1 MVSRRSL
8 QTDATENPERSGGVS
23 LLRHS
28 ATWLFLMLGIAASA
42 FIWINLTPEPTQGAI
57 MSGILWLL
65 VLVGIGY
72 LTRSRRLAVELEATR
87 AFEDAVIAHR
97 ASEVIDVNP
106 DARMRHVSAWLIGV
120 LGIVATVFVW
130 HNGRLESLLGSW
142 SMLIIGVAVSFMLAL
157 MVAANTI
164 NRLKTRHMIRHFKS
178 ALRTEKTTLE
188 TLQSVNVMITACLP
202 TGERTE
208 FNHHFLELLG
218 RPFEELQ
225 GKGWLEFVHPDD
237 RQDVLSIVERP
248 LATNET
254 RREHDYCIQHRNGQY
269 IWLRETLTPRFD
281 EKNQLVEFTGTA
293 IDITAQV
300 RNETAFDEQITDLRE
315 ELAETKS
322 ELSKTNTSRNR
333 IQKTAEES
341 REDIKNL
348 TSSLETAE
356 ARIAEVER
364 DASVR
369 LAEAEKNA
377 KTCLDKMQD
386 EATAQLIEAK
396 NDAKANLKKVEA
408 AAQSSISR
416 LEDESRSAKKELQNA
431 KAENSKLSSATETMQ
446 DEMSHLRQQESEF
459 REQIVRHIK
468 EIRDA
473 NAEKDEAAKKESQVR
488 AKSHRLTLRSEEL
501 ETQLAAKDEELT
513 AVREEFA
520 LRDAEMT
527 EEIELQKKVNTAEAL
542 AGHIRLQLVG
552 MTTMTDSLLEASL
565 DGPQQDAINN
575 TAAAIRAMSELVDQA
590 LGRSPDKSKR
600 KKSASESFDLR
611 RTAQG
616 VQDLLQEAASQRGV
630 KLEVEVGL
638 NVPGLVSGD
647 DVEIRS
653 ALMSLTN
660 ASLHLADE
668 GTVLLRLTEDISTK
682 AYATIRCE
690 ISHPNAKPKTDELE
704 EAMAINST
712 DDDMPHAVKQPV
724 RHQAALAWR
733 TIRRLEGTHGFLLPD
748 TGGFSIWCT
757 FNVGRVAASVGMK
770 PLRPSPPVPAPIP
783 ISVATPMMGQ
793 ATPASDSNEKRK
805 APRLP
810 VEFLKCNLGDI
821 VELGGEG
828 LRILSTKTQKLRVV
842 SVQFEEMNLKADVR
856 WTKKISSRKHD
867 VGLDFLDVTPEQRSQ
882 ILRIAMNH
890 RRVSTMLELD

>member
-1 MVSRRSL
+1 MASRRSL
-8 QTDATENPERSGGVS
+8 QTDAIEKPERSGGVS
-23 LLRHS
+23 ILRQS
-28 ATWLFLMLGIAASA
+28 ATWLFLMLGSAATV
-42 FIWINLTPEPTQGAI
+42 FIWITLTLETTQSAI

-72 LTRSRRLAVELEATR
+72 LTRCRRLATELEALR

-97 ASEVIDVNP
+97 ASEVIDINP
-106 DARMRHVSAWLIGV
+106 DAKMRHVSAWLIGL
-120 LGIVATVFVW
+120 LGIVATVFLW
-130 HNGRLESLLGSW
+130 HNGRLENLLGSW
-142 SMLIIGVAVSFMLAL
+142 AMLVTGAAVSFMLAL

-164 NRLKTRHMIRHFKS
+164 NRLKTRRMTLHFKS
-178 ALRTEKTTLE
+178 ARRTEKTTLE

-208 FNHHFLELLG
+208 FNRHFLELLG
-218 RPFEELQ
+218 RSFEELQ

-281 EKNQLVEFTGTA
+281 EKDQLVEFTGTA
-293 IDITAQV
+293 IDITSQI
-300 RNETAFDEQITDLRE
+300 RNETAFDEQLTDLRA

-322 ELSKTNTSRNR
+322 ELSKTKTARSRL
-333 IQKTAEES
+333 QKTGEES
-341 REDIKNL
+341 REEIKNL
-348 TSSLETAE
+348 TTSLKTAE
-356 ARIAEVER
+356 DRTVQAKR
-364 DASVR
+364 DAGERV
-369 LAEAEKNA
+369 AEAEKNA
-377 KTCLDKMQD
+377 KSSIARMKD
-386 EATAQLIEAK
+386 EAKTQLAK
-396 NDAKANLKKVEA
+396 AESDAKDR
-408 AAQSSISR
+408 ISK
-416 LEDESRSAKKELQNA
+416 LEDENRSTKKELQNA
-431 KAENSKLSSATETMQ
+431 KAENRKFSSAAEKMQ

-468 EIRDA
+468 DIREA
-473 NAEKDEAAKKESQVR
+473 NAEKEEATKKESQAR
-488 AKSHRLTLRSEEL
+488 AKCHRLSTRADEL
-501 ETQLAAKDEELT
+501 EAKLTEKDEELS
-513 AVREEFA
+513 AAREEFE
-520 LRDAEMT
+520 LRITEMT
-527 EEIELQKKVNTAEAL
+527 EEIEIQKKVNTAEAL
-542 AGHIRLQLVG
+542 AGQLRQQLVG
-552 MTTMTDSLLEASL
+552 VTSMTDSLLQASL
-565 DGPQQDAINN
+565 DGPQLDAINN
-575 TAAAIRAMSELVDQA
+575 TAASIRSMSELVDQA
-590 LGRSPDKSKR
+590 LGKSPKKSKR
-600 KKSASESFDLR
+600 KKSANESFDLR

-616 VQDLLQEAASQRGV
+616 VQDLLQEAAEQRGL
-630 KLEVEVGL
+630 KFEYEVGL
-638 NVPGLVSGD
+638 NIPGLVTGD

-653 ALMSLTN
+653 ALMSLAN
-660 ASLHLADE
+660 ASFQLADE
-668 GTVLLRLTEDISTK
+668 GTIILRLTEDISTK

-712 DDDMPHAVKQPV
+712 DKDMPHAVKEPV

-757 FNVGRVAASVGMK
+757 FNVGRVAAAAAMK
-770 PLRPSPPVPAPIP
+770 PVRSSAPVPVAPLMMTDPVPA
-783 ISVATPMMGQ
+783 T
-793 ATPASDSNEKRK
+793 DSNEKRP

-821 VELGGEG
+821 VELGGGG
-828 LRILSTKTQKLRVV
+828 LRIFSTKTQKKRVV
-842 SVQFEEMNLKADVR
+842 SVTFENMNIKAEVM
-856 WTKKISSRKHD
+856 WSKKISARKHD

-882 ILRIAMNH
+882 ILRIAMDH